1 MTQEN
6 QAEDL
11 TSAQLLYLTELF
23 GDNVFNI
30 GTVNSNLVVDH
41 KKPSVKISITAKAGV
56 LNIQNDNIFVN
67 EPGTAKLV
75 ANHFTLTANT
85 AENIIAQ
92 NVSDLERLTN
102 NNYLWTFV
110 NDPSSPDGAAG
121 SSYKYSKLRVASDG
135 QVRLDVEESD
145 GVAYT
150 MHVRVYFINDGCRVY
165 DNLTLTTIPV
175 TFPSKYEFY
184 TYGDTVREFKYTKNI
199 INDLFGTGSIS
210 VAQTL
215 PQIFVIGKSNTKTE
229 FALKPFPAK

>member
-6 QAEDL
+6 QSEDL

-41 KKPSVKISITAKAGV
+41 KKTSVKISISAKAGV
-56 LNIQNDNIFVN
+56 LNIQNENIFVN
-67 EPGTAKLV
+67 EPGTARLV

-92 NVSDLERLTN
+92 NVSDLERLTD

-110 NDPSSPDGAAG
+110 TDPSSPDGAAG
-121 SSYKYSKLRVASDG
+121 SSYKYSKLRVGTDG
-135 QVRLDVEESD
+135 AVRLDVDESD

-150 MHVRVYFINDGCRVY
+150 MHVRVYFISGGRRVY

-175 TFPSKYEFY
+175 TFPNRYEFY
-184 TYGDTVREFKYTKNI
+184 TYGDTVREFKYTSAIASNM
-199 INDLFGTGSIS
+199 FGQSF
-210 VAQTL
+210 ALMNPL
-215 PQIFVIGKSNTKTE
+215 PPIYVIGKSNHKSE
-229 FALKPFPAK
+229 FSLRPFPAK